1 MDPQK
6 SKGPSKG
13 VLNPWSSLAG
23 APVTPVAT
31 PGKPR
36 TVNTSDT
43 FAAFQKAAKEKADR
57 ERNLRE
63 QQEHSRKVK
72 ERSDRERQRMEIE
85 KRKEREEEDALEQV
99 FDLFLKDPKTAP
111 EINSISVSQAR
122 RNMVLGSNLAQTTP
136 QTVPPPAPTPPL
148 AAPPAVPLR
157 VAPPAGSPGTGA
169 AVEPARAERDRQRQR
184 EQDRRRREAQQN
196 QIDMNRQS
204 DLMAAFE
211 ENII

>member
-1 MDPQK
+1 
-6 SKGPSKG
+6 
-13 VLNPWSSLAG
+13 
-23 APVTPVAT
+23 
-31 PGKPR
+31 
-36 TVNTSDT
+36 
-43 FAAFQKAAKEKADR
+43 
-57 ERNLRE
+57 
-63 QQEHSRKVK
+63 
-72 ERSDRERQRMEIE
+72 MEIE

-122 RNMVLGSNLAQTTP
+122 RNMVLGSNLAPAP
-136 QTVPPPAPTPPL
+136 QTVAPPSPTPPL
-148 AAPPAVPLR
+148 ASVPPAPLR
-157 VAPPAGSPGTGA
+157 VAPPTSSPGTGA